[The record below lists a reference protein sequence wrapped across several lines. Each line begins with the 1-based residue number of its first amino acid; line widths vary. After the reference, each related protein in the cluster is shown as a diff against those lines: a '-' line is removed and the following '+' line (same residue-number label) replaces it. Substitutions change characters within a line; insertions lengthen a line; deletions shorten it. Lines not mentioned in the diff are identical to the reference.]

1 LCTENYKLKQGNMK
15 IDNSL
20 IETLLY
26 GEEGVDLDFK
36 RDQYKFLK
44 ASKDE
49 KGELLKDILAFANSW
64 RRTDAFILIGI
75 KEVKGGRSKVYGI
88 NDKLDDAQIQQFVN
102 SKTNEPLSFS
112 YRNMDFESKCIGIIH
127 IPIQRRPLYLKKN
140 FGKLKKETVYIKRGS
155 STVIAKID
163 EIAQMGKSLF
173 EIEQSQPLLEV
184 FFADIEKR
192 KLLVDT
198 YSISSLILNTP
209 KKKDIPDYELPT
221 SRQHSGMNFGLKQVN
236 YSYYRE
242 LTDFTKQHSLY
253 SPINFAVKN
262 TGSSVARD
270 VRFEIKIQDKKN
282 KIKAIDESAILI
294 VPKSSY
300 SNLYQPTFDPVN
312 LVQNTQYLNVTRISD
327 YWLIEAGVEKVQ
339 PKSIAWLESTL
350 FLGAL
355 ESIEFPI
362 ETTIFSDDLPEPSEK
377 KLIIKNNS
385 ENRDVNLADI
395 RELEKERLRNSAEYK
410 EFVKKRH
417 FEQFE

>member
-1 LCTENYKLKQGNMK
+1 MK

-20 IETLLY
+20 IDILLY

-44 ASKDE
+44 ASEGE

-64 RRTDAFILIGI
+64 RRSDAFILIGI
-75 KEVKGGRSKVYGI
+75 EEVKGGRGIVFGI

-102 SKTNEPLSFS
+102 SKTNTPLTFS

-127 IPIQRRPLYLKKN
+127 IPIQPRPFYLKKD
-140 FGKLKKETVYIKRGS
+140 FGKLKKETVYIRRGS
-155 STVIAKID
+155 STDIAELD
-163 EIAQMGKSLF
+163 EISKMGTSF
-173 EIEQSQPLLEV
+173 FGTEQSQPLLEV

-192 KLLVDT
+192 MLLADT

-209 KKKDIPDYELPT
+209 KKKDIPDYESSQ
-221 SRQHSGMNFGLKQVN
+221 SRLHGLGNFGLERTN

-242 LTDFTKQHSLY
+242 LTAFTKQNRLY
-253 SPINFAVKN
+253 SPINFAIEN

-270 VRFEIKIQDKKN
+270 VRLEIKIHDKKN
-282 KIKAIDESAILI
+282 KIKALDESDILSI
-294 VPKSSY
+294 PKRSY
-300 SNLYQPTFDPVN
+300 STFDPQMLYPIN
-312 LVQNTQYLNVTRISD
+312 DVQTKQYLNASRISE

-355 ESIEFPI
+355 ESIDFSF
-362 ETTIFSDDLPEPSEK
+362 ETTIFSDDLPEPSVKE
-377 KLIIKNNS
+377 LFIKNNS
-385 ENRDVNLADI
+385 ENRDVTLSDI
-395 RELEKERLRNSAEYK
+395 EELEVERFRNSDEYK
-410 EFVKKRH
+410 EFKKRK
-417 FEQFE
+417 FE

>member
-1 LCTENYKLKQGNMK
+1 MK

-20 IETLLY
+20 IDMLLY

-44 ASKDE
+44 ASEDE
-49 KGELLKDILAFANSW
+49 KGELLKDILAFANSC
-64 RRTDAFILIGI
+64 RRNDAFILIGI

-192 KLLVDT
+192 MLLVDT

-221 SRQHSGMNFGLKQVN
+221 SRQHSWMNFGLKQVN

-242 LTDFTKQHSLY
+242 LTAFTKQHSLY

-270 VRFEIKIQDKKN
+270 VRLKIKILDKKN
-282 KIKAIDESAILI
+282 KIKALDESAILS
-294 VPKSSY
+294 VPESSY
-300 SNLYQPTFDPVN
+300 SSKPFYKEVFYPMNA
-312 LVQNTQYLNVTRISD
+312 VQNTQYLNVTRISD

-362 ETTIFSDDLPEPSEK
+362 ETTIFSDDLSEPSEK

-410 EFVKKRH
+410 EFVKKQH